1 MPELTNEVERV
12 VRDGSQQ
19 RAADA
24 EFVRLR
30 DFLEEMRSRGLVVK
44 KEYDLPLMDTIGFP
58 LYAKP

>member
-58 LYAKP
+58 LYEKP